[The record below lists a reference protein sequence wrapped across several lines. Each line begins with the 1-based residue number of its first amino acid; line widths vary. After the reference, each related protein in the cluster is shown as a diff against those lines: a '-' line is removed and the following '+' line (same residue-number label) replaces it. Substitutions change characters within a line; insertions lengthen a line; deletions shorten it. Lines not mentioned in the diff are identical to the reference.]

1 MQHWQLSR
9 CDLRLLA
16 LAADPLPFLLACGV
30 DPPAAYCGTHQLCVR
45 RSDPIIGC
53 IGYIALVWLLDCLVP
68 CWYPGVWLTVV
79 WAPMVLCGQGC
90 IELSLQSALGGQQ
103 VWHLFEYMCA
113 AL

>member
-1 MQHWQLSR
+1 MVA
-9 CDLRLLA
+9 RL
-16 LAADPLPFLLACGV
+16 F
-30 DPPAAYCGTHQLCVR
+30 GTL
-45 RSDPIIGC
+45 
-53 IGYIALVWLLDCLVP
+53 LVP
-68 CWYPGVWLTVV
+68 CVWLTVV